1 MALDL
6 RLLFGTIARLVMD
19 HPYKTYLSILIIAVT
34 VAVLLIARKILFG
47 ALRRVSR
54 KTTSEGEELIV
65 TSLQGPS
72 TLLITALAL
81 YLGLRLAEIPRE
93 YAGYAVKGIHLF
105 IILTVTMA
113 LANISA
119 RALAF
124 FLTKVELP
132 ISVTSLINTVIKA
145 MVYAIGILIMLNF
158 IGISIAPIITALG
171 VGGLAMALALQ
182 DTLSNLFAGI
192 HILAEHT
199 VRVGDF
205 IRLETGQE
213 GSIAD
218 IGWRTTRIRTPQ
230 NNMVIVPNSK
240 LSQSV
245 VTNYY
250 LPERPFILQMPIG
263 VSYDADPDVVE
274 RVLIDEA
281 HKATNEIPGLLG
293 DPRPSVIFVPGFGAS
308 SLEFTLV
315 CRVRDYTDQQPVQ
328 HELHKRILKRFR
340 QEGIDIPFPTRTV
353 YVKNA
358 LPERPRT

>member
-1 MALDL
+1 MAPGS
-6 RLLFGTIARLVMD
+6 RFPFGARTRNAMD
-19 HPYKTYLSILIIAVT
+19 HPYKTYLSILIVSGT
-34 VAVLLIARKILFG
+34 VAVLLISRKVLFG
-47 ALRRVSR
+47 ALRRVAR
-54 KTTSEGEELIV
+54 KTSPGEEFIV

-72 TLLITALAL
+72 TLLIVALAL
-81 YLGLRLAEIPRE
+81 YLGLRLADIPQE

-113 LANISA
+113 LANISG

-199 VRVGDF
+199 VRVGDL

-213 GSIAD
+213 GSVVD

-274 RVLIDEA
+274 RVLLDEA
-281 HKATNEIPGLLG
+281 HKAASDVTGLLG
-293 DPRPSVIFVPGFGAS
+293 DPQPSVVFVPGFGAS

-315 CRVRDYTDQQPVQ
+315 CRVRDYTDQQSVK

-340 QEGIDIPFPTRTV
+340 KEGIDIPFPTRTV
-353 YVKNA
+353 YVKNT
-358 LPERPRT
+358 LPEGPLA

>member
-1 MALDL
+1 
-6 RLLFGTIARLVMD
+6 MD
-19 HPYKTYLSILIIAVT
+19 YSYKTYLSILIIAGTVVT
-34 VAVLLIARKILFG
+34 LLISRKILFS
-47 ALRRVSR
+47 ALRRVAR
-54 KTTSEGEELIV
+54 KTTTQGEELIV

-72 TLLITALAL
+72 TLLIIALAL
-81 YLGLRLAEIPRE
+81 YLGLRLADIPQE
-93 YAGYAVKGIHLF
+93 YASYAVKGIHLF
-105 IILTVTMA
+105 VILTVTMA
-113 LANISA
+113 LANISG

-145 MVYAIGILIMLNF
+145 MVYAIGVLVMLNF
-158 IGISIAPIITALG
+158 IGISITPIITALG

-199 VRVGDF
+199 IRVGDF

-213 GSIAD
+213 GSVAD
-218 IGWRTTRIRTPQ
+218 IGWRTARIRTPQ

-250 LPERPFILQMPIG
+250 LPERPFILQIPIG

-274 RVLIDEA
+274 RVLVDEV
-281 HKATNEIPGLLG
+281 HKATSEVPGLMG
-293 DPRPSVIFVPGFGAS
+293 DPRPSVNFVPGFGAS

-315 CRVRDYTDQQPVQ
+315 CRVSDYGDQQSVK
-328 HELHKRILKRFR
+328 HELHKRILKRLR

-353 YVKNA
+353 YVKKA
-358 LPERPRT
+358 PERPRT

>member
-1 MALDL
+1 
-6 RLLFGTIARLVMD
+6 MD
-19 HPYKTYLSILIIAVT
+19 YPYKTYLSILIIAGT
-34 VAVLLIARKILFG
+34 VVVLLISRKILFG
-47 ALRRVSR
+47 ALRRVAR
-54 KTTSEGEELIV
+54 KSNRQGEELIV

-72 TLLITALAL
+72 MLLIIALAL
-81 YLGLRLAEIPRE
+81 YLALRLADIPQE

-113 LANISA
+113 LANISG

-145 MVYAIGILIMLNF
+145 MVYAIGVLVMLNF

-182 DTLSNLFAGI
+182 DTLTNLFAGI

-199 VRVGDF
+199 IRVGDL

-213 GSIAD
+213 GSVAD

-245 VTNYY
+245 VTNYC
-250 LPERPFILQMPIG
+250 LPEKPLILQIPIG

-274 RVLIDEA
+274 RLLIDEA
-281 HKATNEIPGLLG
+281 NKAANEVPGLLG

-315 CRVRDYTDQQPVQ
+315 CQVRDYRDQQSVK
-328 HELHKRILKRFR
+328 HELHKRIFKRFR
-340 QEGIDIPFPTRTV
+340 KEGIDIPFPTRTV
-353 YVKNA
+353 YIKNA

>member
-1 MALDL
+1 
-6 RLLFGTIARLVMD
+6 MD
-19 HPYKTYLSILIIAVT
+19 YPYKTYLSILIIAAT
-34 VAVLLIARKILFG
+34 VVVLLISRKILFG
-47 ALRRVSR
+47 ALRRIAR
-54 KTTSEGEELIV
+54 KTTTEGEELIV

-72 TLLITALAL
+72 TLLIIALAL
-81 YLGLRLAEIPRE
+81 YLALRLADIPQE
-93 YAGYAVKGIHLF
+93 YAGYAVKGMHLF

-113 LANISA
+113 LANISG

-145 MVYAIGILIMLNF
+145 MVYAIGVLVMLNF

-213 GSIAD
+213 GSVAD

-250 LPERPFILQMPIG
+250 LPERPFVLQMPIG

-281 HKATNEIPGLLG
+281 HKATNEVPGLLG
-293 DPRPSVIFVPGFGAS
+293 EPGPSVIFVPGFGVS
-308 SLEFTLV
+308 SLELTLV
-315 CRVRDYTDQQPVQ
+315 CRVRDYTDQQLVK

-340 QEGIDIPFPTRTV
+340 QEGIDIPFPTRMV

-358 LPERPRT
+358 PPERPHI